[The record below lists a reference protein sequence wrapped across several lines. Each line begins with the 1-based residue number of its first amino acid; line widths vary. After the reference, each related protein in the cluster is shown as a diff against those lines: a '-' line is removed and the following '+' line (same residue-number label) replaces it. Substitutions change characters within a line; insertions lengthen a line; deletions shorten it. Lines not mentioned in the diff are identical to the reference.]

1 VTGAYVLEHISY
13 TYPNR
18 ETFALQDLSLT
29 IEEGVTT
36 ALLGPN
42 GAGKS
47 TLMDLLLRW
56 RYPQMGNITLLGENL
71 ETYSK
76 RKLGQTVSLVPQEEG
91 SRFSFTVLEYVLF
104 GRSPY
109 LHELASPSKQDIE
122 IAYESIEEVG
132 IGSIAHRSITTLS
145 GGEHQL
151 LLLARAL
158 AQQPKVLLLDEPTS
172 SLDPGN
178 TAKVVGILKSLS
190 ARGITL
196 FFTTHD
202 PSVAADC
209 ASQVAMIEKSRLIHS
224 GPVEKAL
231 TSELLSKLYGT
242 PMETFTHQGRLM
254 VTRSTCPPSGH

>member
-1 VTGAYVLEHISY
+1 MSHAFVLDHVTY
-13 TYPNR
+13 TYPGR
-18 ETFALQDLSLT
+18 EKPAVLDLSLE
-29 IEEGVTT
+29 ILEGKTT
-36 ALLGPN
+36 VLLGPN

-56 RYPQMGNITLLGENL
+56 RKPETGSITLFDQQL
-71 ETYSK
+71 ESYTK

-109 LHELASPSKQDIE
+109 LHELASPTKGDIR
-122 IAYESIEEVG
+122 IAYDSIRQVG
-132 IGSIAHRSITTLS
+132 IESIAHRSITTLS

-178 TAKVVGILKSLS
+178 TAKVVKILRHLS
-190 ARGITL
+190 QQGITL

-202 PSVAADC
+202 PSVAAEC
-209 ASQVAMIEKSRLIHS
+209 AHQIAMISNSSLLFS
-224 GPVEKAL
+224 GPVKEGI
-231 TSELLSKLYGT
+231 TSSTLSRLYET
-242 PMETFTHQGRLM
+242 PMETFLHSGNLV
-254 VTRSTCPPSGH
+254 VTRIH

>member
-1 VTGAYVLEHISY
+1 MNYAYQVDHVSY
-13 TYPNR
+13 SYPLANR
-18 ETFALQDLSLT
+18 SAIENLSLS
-29 IEEGVTT
+29 IVEGKTT

-56 RYPQMGNITLLGENL
+56 KQPDEGTITLFGMPLAGY
-71 ETYSK
+71 TK
-76 RKLGQTVSLVPQEEG
+76 RKLGQTVSLVPQEES
-91 SRFSFTVLEYVLF
+91 SRFSFTVLDYVLF

-109 LHELASPSKQDIE
+109 IPDLGSPDEADVAVALDAIE
-122 IAYESIEEVG
+122 CVG
-132 IGSIAHRSITTLS
+132 LSPIAHRSVTTLS

-178 TAKVVGILKSLS
+178 TDRVVRILERLTE
-190 ARGITL
+190 RGITL

-202 PSVAADC
+202 PSLAAQI
-209 ASQVAMIEKSRLIHS
+209 AHYVAMIARSRLLFS
-224 GPVEKAL
+224 GPTEEAL
-231 TSELLSKLYGT
+231 VPDLLSRLYGI
-242 PMETFTHQGRLM
+242 PMNTIKQGSRLF
-254 VTRSTCPPSGH
+254 VIRS